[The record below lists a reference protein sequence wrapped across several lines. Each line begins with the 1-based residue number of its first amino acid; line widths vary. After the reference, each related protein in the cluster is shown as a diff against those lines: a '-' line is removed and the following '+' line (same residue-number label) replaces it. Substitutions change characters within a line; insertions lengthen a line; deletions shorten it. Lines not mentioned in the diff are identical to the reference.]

1 MAEAK
6 PKKVRFI
13 NTVGL
18 SVDEAVPGRARLSIT
33 IEDKHRNGT
42 GVAHG
47 GVLFTLADTAM
58 GAALYNS
65 LEPGEI
71 CATIEIKIGY
81 FKPVFDGTLVCEAVV
96 LNKGK
101 SVASLEAT
109 IRNGDQLVS
118 KASGTFSIFRR
129 KTDAQWTTP
138 AVSD

>member
-1 MAEAK
+1 MADDKRKK
-6 PKKVRFI
+6 PRFT
-13 NTVGL
+13 NHVGM
-18 SVDEAVPGRARLSIT
+18 VFDESRPGHARCSIT
-33 IEDKHRNGT
+33 IADIHMNGT

-58 GAALYNS
+58 GAALYHS
-65 LEPGEI
+65 LAPGEI

-81 FKPVFDGTLVCEAVV
+81 FKPVFEGTLVCEATLV
-96 LNKGK
+96 NKGK

-118 KASGTFSIFRR
+118 KASGTFAIFRR
-129 KTDAQWTTP
+129 KTDAQWTEP

>member
-1 MAEAK
+1 MDRNK
-6 PKKVRFI
+6 PRFI
-13 NTVGL
+13 AHVGL
-18 SVDEAVPGRARLSIT
+18 KIDEAGPGFSRCSLEIG
-33 IEDKHRNGT
+33 DVHRNGT

-58 GAALYNS
+58 GAALYP
-65 LEPGEI
+65 LLQQGEI

-81 FKPVFDGTLVCEAVV
+81 FKPVFDGTLVCNATL

-101 SVASLEAT
+101 SVSSLEAT
-109 IRNGDQLVS
+109 IHNDGVLVS

-129 KTDAQWTTP
+129 KTDAQWTAP

>member
-1 MAEAK
+1 MTE
-6 PKKVRFI
+6 KKKLRFVHH
-13 NTVGL
+13 VGMTI
-18 SVDEAVPGRARLSIT
+18 DEAVPGRARGSIE
-33 IEDKHRNGT
+33 ISDVHRNGT

-47 GVLFTLADTAM
+47 GVLFTLADTCM

-65 LEPGEI
+65 LDKGEI

-81 FKPVFDGTLVCEAVV
+81 FKPVFDGTLMCEATL

-109 IRNGDQLVS
+109 IRSGDQLVS
-118 KASGTFSIFRR
+118 KASGTFAIFRR
-129 KTDAQWTTP
+129 KTDAQWTEP

>member
-1 MAEAK
+1 MADD
-6 PKKVRFI
+6 KKNKFRFVKH
-13 NTVGL
+13 VGL
-18 SVDEAVPGRARLSIT
+18 SVDEVAQGHARCSLT
-33 IEDKHRNGT
+33 IADQHRNGT

-81 FKPVFDGTLVCEAVV
+81 FKPVFDGTLVCDATL

-101 SVASLEAT
+101 SIASLEAT

-118 KASGTFSIFRR
+118 KSSGTFSIFRR
-129 KTDAQWTTP
+129 KTDAQWTEP

>member
-1 MAEAK
+1 MEKKK
-6 PKKVRFI
+6 PRFVQH
-13 NTVGL
+13 VGMKI
-18 SVDEAVPGRARLSIT
+18 DEAGPGFARGL
-33 IEDKHRNGT
+33 IEIGDLHRNGT

-47 GVLFTLADTAM
+47 GVLFTLADTCM
-58 GAALYNS
+58 GAALYSS

-81 FKPVFDGTLVCEAVV
+81 FKPVFDGLLVCNATM

-109 IRNGDQLVS
+109 IHNGDVLVS
-118 KASGTFSIFRR
+118 KSSGTFAIFRR
-129 KTDAQWTTP
+129 KTDATQWTTP

>member
-1 MAEAK
+1 MESNKNKK
-6 PKKVRFI
+6 PRFI
-13 NTVGL
+13 KHVGM
-18 SVDEAVPGRARLSIT
+18 SIDEAVAGRSRCSIT
-33 IEDKHRNGT
+33 IEDLHRNGT

-71 CATIEIKIGY
+71 CATIEVKIGY
-81 FKPVFDGTLVCEAVV
+81 FKPVFEGTLVCEAVV

-109 IRNGDQLVS
+109 IRNGEQLVS

-129 KTDAQWTTP
+129 KTDAQWAEP

>member
-1 MAEAK
+1 MADAK
-6 PKKVRFI
+6 KKIRF
-13 NTVGL
+13 TKHVGL
-18 SVDEAVPGRARLSIT
+18 AIEEATPGRSRASIT

-81 FKPVFDGTLVCEAVV
+81 FKPVFDGPLVCEAVV

-101 SVASLEAT
+101 SIASLEAT
-109 IRNGDQLVS
+109 IHNGEQLVS
-118 KASGTFSIFRR
+118 KATGTFSIFRR
-129 KTDAQWTTP
+129 KTDAQWTEP

>member
-1 MAEAK
+1 VDKKK
-6 PKKVRFI
+6 PRFI
-13 NTVGL
+13 HHVGMK
-18 SVDEAVPGRARLSIT
+18 VDEAGPGFSRCSIE
-33 IEDKHRNGT
+33 IADIHRNGT

-58 GAALYNS
+58 GAALYSS

-81 FKPVFDGTLVCEAVV
+81 FKPVFEGTLICNATVI
-96 LNKGK
+96 NKGK

-109 IRNGDQLVS
+109 IHNGDVLVS

-129 KTDAQWTTP
+129 KTDAQQWTAP

>member
-1 MAEAK
+1 ME
-6 PKKVRFI
+6 KKKTRFI
-13 NTVGL
+13 QHVGMT
-18 SVDEAVPGRARLSIT
+18 VDEAAAGRSRCSIT
-33 IEDKHRNGT
+33 IADIHRNGT

-65 LEPGEI
+65 LDQGEI

-81 FKPVFDGTLVCEAVV
+81 FKPVFDGTLVCEATM

-118 KASGTFSIFRR
+118 KASGTFAIFRR
-129 KTDAQWTTP
+129 KTDAQWTQP
-138 AVSD
+138 AVSE

>member
-1 MAEAK
+1 MAEAR
-6 PKKVRFI
+6 KKTGFVHH
-13 NTVGL
+13 VGL
-18 SVDEAVPGRARLSIT
+18 QIEEAAPGRSRISIT

-58 GAALYNS
+58 GAALFNS

-81 FKPVFDGTLVCEAVV
+81 FKPVFDGTLVCEATV
-96 LNKGK
+96 LHKGK
-101 SVASLEAT
+101 SIASIEAT
-109 IRNGDQLVS
+109 ILNGDQLVS

-129 KTDAQWTTP
+129 KTDAQWTEP

>member
-1 MAEAK
+1 MDN
-6 PKKVRFI
+6 KKIRFVHH
-13 NTVGL
+13 VGMK
-18 SVDEAVPGRARLSIT
+18 VDEAGPGFSRCSIT
-33 IEDKHRNGT
+33 IADVHRNGT

-58 GAALYNS
+58 GAALYSS
-65 LEPGEI
+65 LEAGEI

-81 FKPVFDGTLVCEAVV
+81 FKPVFDGTLVCNATM

-109 IRNGDQLVS
+109 IHNGEQLVS
-118 KASGTFSIFRR
+118 KASGTFAIFRR
-129 KTDAQWTTP
+129 KTDAGQWTTP

>member
-1 MAEAK
+1 MEKKK
-6 PKKVRFI
+6 PRFVQH
-13 NTVGL
+13 VGMKI
-18 SVDEAVPGRARLSIT
+18 DEAGPGFSRGSIA
-33 IEDKHRNGT
+33 IEDIHRNGT

-47 GVLFTLADTAM
+47 GVLFTLADTCM
-58 GAALYNS
+58 GAALYSS

-81 FKPVFDGTLVCEAVV
+81 FKPVFDGTLVCNATM

-109 IRNGDQLVS
+109 IHNGDVLVS
-118 KASGTFSIFRR
+118 KSSGTFAIFRR
-129 KTDAQWTTP
+129 KTDANQWTTP

>member
-1 MAEAK
+1 MDLK
-6 PKKVRFI
+6 TPRFVHH
-13 NTVGL
+13 VGMRI
-18 SVDEAVPGRARLSIT
+18 DEAGPGFSRGSIT
-33 IEDKHRNGT
+33 IEERHRNGT

-47 GVLFTLADTAM
+47 GVLFTLADTCM
-58 GAALYNS
+58 GAALFSS

-81 FKPVFDGTLVCEAVV
+81 FKPVFEGTLVCNATVI
-96 LNKGK
+96 NKGK

-109 IRNGDQLVS
+109 IHNGDQLVS

-129 KTDAQWTTP
+129 KTDGMQWTKP

>member
-1 MAEAK
+1 M
-6 PKKVRFI
+6 KKLRFVSH
-13 NTVGL
+13 VGMQI
-18 SVDEAVPGRARLSIT
+18 DEAVPGRARLSIT

-81 FKPVFDGTLVCEAVV
+81 FKPVFDGPLVCEAVV

-101 SVASLEAT
+101 SIASLEAT
-109 IRNGDQLVS
+109 IKNGDQLVS

-129 KTDAQWTTP
+129 KSDAQWTTP
-138 AVSD
+138 DVSD